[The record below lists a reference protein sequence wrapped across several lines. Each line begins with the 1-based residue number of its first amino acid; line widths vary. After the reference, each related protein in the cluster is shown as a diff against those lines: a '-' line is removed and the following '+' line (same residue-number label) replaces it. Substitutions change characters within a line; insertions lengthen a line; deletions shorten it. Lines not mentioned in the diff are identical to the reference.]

1 MVKKSQPR
9 IRRSSR
15 KPIGMDDEG
24 KLDEATLRRFVFQTF
39 GRARR
44 TQDTPVMPDVWLRYI
59 RIAEKV
65 ATGIDRRK
73 SPSDAVDLLLTP
85 WSGVRPGQI
94 AKSLR
99 ERLAPN
105 STKQAR
111 AAGQDNRLT
120 TARIAL
126 SDSRVVACANFETL
140 VRHIVPL
147 SGWWKNLFQKEKRD
161 EKKKGV
167 TNTTKRFDDA
177 FKRIENDVKKTK
189 RPAGPDIELS
199 RYAALVGFID
209 LLLVA
214 NSKSAIRKLAEL
226 AHRLGPPAGDPEIEQ
241 EQPHELA
248 EKEVALLL
256 QLYQCAKRLLR
267 PTEHLSDADSN
278 GIYLISLN
286 RSAAQALFESRATV
300 KADAAHRVFDI
311 NTTGIVFAVIDGG
324 VDATHPAFLKR
335 SNEELKKALK
345 NEAEP
350 TSDVCLKWSR
360 VIETYDLT
368 ILRDIVAHAGN
379 PQTVEGPNSELIKL
393 LSNKHKQAFQHLGIR
408 NNNARDLDWEIIS
421 PLIRVPHDKLRGDDQ
436 GKRKPTEYCLPG
448 SDHGTHVAGILAAD
462 LPEDPDT
469 GRELKGMCPELSLFD
484 LRVFDQDGRGDE
496 FAILCALEFV
506 GWLNRDRANPVV
518 HGVNLSLALAHDVD
532 SFACGQTPICEACNH
547 LVGAGTVVVAAA
559 GNTGFE
565 NSGIEKRSLG
575 TGYRAISIT
584 DPGNADYVITVGS
597 THRRDPHLYGVS
609 YFSARGPTGDGRRK
623 PDILAPGEKI
633 TSTIRGGRSQRMDG
647 TSMAAPHVAG
657 AAALLM
663 ARYPELIGQ
672 PLRIKEILMQTT
684 TDLKREPSF
693 QGAGLVDVLR
703 ALQSV

>member
-1 MVKKSQPR
+1 MANESR
-9 IRRSSR
+9 RRTRRSSP
-15 KPIGMDDEG
+15 KLVGIDDEG

-59 RIAEKV
+59 RVAEKV
-65 ATGIDRRK
+65 ATGIDGRK
-73 SPSDAVDLLLTP
+73 SPDDVVDLLLTP
-85 WSGVRPGQI
+85 WSGVRPGEI
-94 AKSLR
+94 AKRLR
-99 ERLAPN
+99 ERLAP
-105 STKQAR
+105 SGTGKQTR
-111 AAGQDNRLT
+111 ATGQDHRLT

-147 SGWWKNLFQKEKRD
+147 SGWWKNLFQKKRRSG
-161 EKKKGV
+161 EKGV
-167 TNTTKRFDDA
+167 NTAKRFDDA
-177 FKRIENDVKKTK
+177 FKRIENDVQQTK

-256 QLYQCAKRLLR
+256 QLYQRAKRLLR
-267 PTEHLSDADSN
+267 PTEDSSDADSN

-324 VDATHPAFLKR
+324 IDATHPAFLKR
-335 SNEELKKALK
+335 SNEEVKKVLK

-350 TSDVCLKWSR
+350 ASDVCLKWSR

-379 PQTVEGPNSELIKL
+379 PQAVEGPNSELIKL
-393 LSNKHKQAFQHLGIR
+393 LSNKHKEAFQHLGIR
-408 NNNARDLDWEIIS
+408 NDNARDLDWEIIR

-565 NSGIEKRSLG
+565 NSGIEKQSLG

-672 PLRIKEILMQTT
+672 PLRVKEILMQTT